1 MDTATRAM
9 IRLPAVRTRR
19 RHAPQFRA
27 QVVAACLQPG
37 VSISAVALANGL
49 NANLV
54 RKWVKEHREGVRSD
68 VVVAEEG
75 GRGRAGRKAAPAQF
89 VAVAVEAAPV
99 VSTGDI
105 RLEVRRGDTLVHIT
119 WPGAQAGACAQWL
132 GAWLR

>member
-1 MDTATRAM
+1 MDTATRSM

-19 RHAPQFRA
+19 RHASQFRA

-54 RKWVKEHREGVRSD
+54 RRWVKEHREGVRAD
-68 VVVAEEG
+68 VVVPDEG
-75 GRGRAGRKAAPAQF
+75 GRGRDAAPAQF
-89 VAVAVEAAPV
+89 VAVAVETAPV

-105 RLEVRRGDTLVHIT
+105 RLEVRRGETVVHIT
-119 WPGAQAGACAQWL
+119 WPGAQAGACGQWL
-132 GAWLR
+132 REWLR

>member
-1 MDTATRAM
+1 MDTATRSM

-54 RKWVKEHREGVRSD
+54 RRWVKEHREGVGSD
-68 VVVAEEG
+68 VIVPGKG
-75 GRGRAGRKAAPAQF
+75 GRGRDAAPAPF
-89 VAVAVEAAPV
+89 VAVAVETAPV

-105 RLEVRRGDTLVHIT
+105 RLEVRRGETVVHIT